1 MYVLLIVVCPF
12 VLFLLNILLS
22 ILLRYM
28 NSDCPFGIFKLFL
41 HALYHME
48 DSITS
53 KSDKGEESPIKIN
66 TLREVKLQSLS
77 CIICVVF
84 CRSLFVLF
92 NFSTCF
98 LSRFMASYPFGI
110 FKHFRSYIK
119 NYIMFCR
126 NAMCLGLKIDMHAVG
141 YL

>member
-1 MYVLLIVVCPF
+1 
-12 VLFLLNILLS
+12 
-22 ILLRYM
+22 
-28 NSDCPFGIFKLFL
+28 
-41 HALYHME
+41 ME

-92 NFSTCF
+92 NFFFVFVFSLDLWLLTHLESSNILDPILRTISCF
-98 LSRFMASYPFGI
+98 AEMQ
-110 FKHFRSYIK
+110 
-119 NYIMFCR
+119 C
-126 NAMCLGLKIDMHAVG
+126 VWV
-141 YL
+141 

>member
-12 VLFLLNILLS
+12 VLFLLAIVLAV
-22 ILLRYM
+22 LLRYTD
-28 NSDCPFGIFKLFL
+28 SDYPFGIFKLFL
-41 HALYHME
+41 HALYNME

-66 TLREVKLQSLS
+66 TLQEVKLQSLS

-92 NFSTCF
+92 NFFFVFFSLSIYGF
-98 LSRFMASYPFGI
+98 LPFWNLQI
-110 FKHFRSYIK
+110 
-119 NYIMFCR
+119 
-126 NAMCLGLKIDMHAVG
+126 
-141 YL
+141 